1 MTTETNPYAA
11 PKAPVADA
19 AVPMQGDFVPGGR
32 ALSAGRGWAWI
43 VEGWNLFKR
52 QPATWIGI
60 AVLLAVI
67 FVVLAIIPVL
77 GSLAAM
83 VLAPVFGAGVVIG
96 SRAIDE
102 GANLEVA
109 HLFAGFRE
117 RFGTLASVGLVY
129 LGASVAIALVVGLA
143 TGAGLWGL
151 VGGGADPLSLGAAGA
166 TLLLALLVMMALMLP
181 VLMAVWFSPPLVVF
195 HDLGAG
201 EAMKQSFVA
210 CLRNVVP
217 FLVYGVILLLL
228 SMLASLPFGL
238 GWLVLGPVLA
248 GSLYTSYRDIF
259 FEQSG

>member
-19 AVPMQGDFVPGGR
+19 ATPTQGDFVPGGR
-32 ALSAGRGWAWI
+32 PLAAGRGWAWI

-52 QPATWIGI
+52 QPAMWIGV

-67 FVVLAIIPVL
+67 FIVLAVIPLL
-77 GSLAAM
+77 GSLAAV
-83 VLAPVFGAGVVIG
+83 VLAPVFGAGLVIG

-102 GANLEVA
+102 GGNLEIA

-117 RFGTLASVGLVY
+117 RFGTLATVGLIY

-143 TGAGLWGL
+143 TGAGVWTL
-151 VGGGADPLSLGAAGA
+151 VGSGADPASMGAAGA
-166 TLLLALLVMMALMLP
+166 TVVLAFLVMMALMLP
-181 VLMAVWFSPPLVVF
+181 VMMAVWFAPPLVVF
-195 HDLGAG
+195 HELAAG
-201 EAMKQSFVA
+201 EAMRQSFVA
-210 CLRNVVP
+210 CLRNIVP

-228 SMLASLPFGL
+228 GMLASLPFAL
-238 GWLVLGPVLA
+238 GWLVLGPVMA

-259 FEQSG
+259 FQQAG

>member
-19 AVPMQGDFVPGGR
+19 VMPTPGDFVPGGR
-32 ALSAGRGWAWI
+32 ALPAGRGWAWI
-43 VEGWNLFKR
+43 VEGWSLFKR
-52 QPATWIGI
+52 QPGMWIGV

-67 FVVLAIIPVL
+67 FIVLAFIPLL

-117 RFGTLASVGLVY
+117 RFGTLASVGLIY
-129 LGASVAIALVVGLA
+129 LAASVAIALVVGLV

-151 VGGGADPLSLGAAGA
+151 AGGGADPASLGAAGA
-166 TLLLALLVMMALMLP
+166 TVLLALLVMMALMLP

-201 EAMKQSFVA
+201 EAMKSSFVA
-210 CLRNVVP
+210 CLRNLVP

-228 SMLASLPFGL
+228 SLLASLPFGL

-259 FEQSG
+259 FK